1 MKNAFSGS
9 WMIMVVLLAGLAGC
23 AGSGEKTGMYV
34 DDSVITSKV
43 KSEMIVEKGI
53 HSTDISVKTT
63 KGVVTLTGTV
73 ATKDESSKAADLA
86 RGISGVTSVEN
97 NLMVK

>member
-1 MKNAFSGS
+1 MKNAFTGS
-9 WMIMVVLLAGLAGC
+9 WLIMGVLIAGLTGC

-53 HSTDISVKTT
+53 HSTDISVTT
-63 KGVVTLTGTV
+63 IKGVVTLTGTV
-73 ATKDESSKAADLA
+73 ASKDESNKAADLA
-86 RGISGVTSVEN
+86 RNISGVTSVEN
-97 NLMVK
+97 NLKVK

>member
-1 MKNAFSGS
+1 MKNAITGS
-9 WMIMVVLLAGLAGC
+9 WMIMGVLLAGLTGC

-73 ATKDESSKAADLA
+73 ATKDESNKAADLA

-97 NLMVK
+97 NLKVK